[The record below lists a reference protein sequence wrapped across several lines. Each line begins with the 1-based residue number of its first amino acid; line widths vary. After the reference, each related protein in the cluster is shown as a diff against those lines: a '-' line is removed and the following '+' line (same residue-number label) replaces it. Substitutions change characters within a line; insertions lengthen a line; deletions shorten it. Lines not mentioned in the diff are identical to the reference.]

1 MSLPACTNRTE
12 GTWEVRVKHKLKK
25 MRGINKHLLPSY
37 LDEYLWRSW
46 YFDGTLDPSEYFEWL
61 VLPACTNRIEGT
73 WEVRVKHKLKKMRGI
88 NKHLLP
94 SYLDEYLWRSW
105 YFDGTLDPSEYF
117 EWLVPFFA
125 MCDTSDLVK
134 VFQGANEPTRCTN
147 RIEGTWEVRVKHK
160 LKKMRGIN
168 KHLLPSYLDEVLVAL
183 LVLRRH
189 PGPVR
194 VL

>member
-61 VLPACTNRIEGT
+61 VEPMSLPACTNRIEGT

-117 EWLVPFFA
+117 EWLV
-125 MCDTSDLVK
+125 C
-134 VFQGANEPTRCTN
+134 
-147 RIEGTWEVRVKHK
+147 
-160 LKKMRGIN
+160 GIT
-168 KHLLPSYLDEVLVAL
+168 KYYCH
-183 LVLRRH
+183 
-189 PGPVR
+189 
-194 VL
+194 